1 MGTDAG
7 ADTSEKAPIGGCTSL
22 TQLDTWLEAMEGE
35 TLCLTGKVTDCWQ
48 PVDGTQENASF
59 LLKDL
64 SIEADAS
71 SFDFSGDSAETTD
84 NLSQISGSADADQ
97 MSVLISSQKTT
108 SQINEMQEIFGK
120 NASALCYLQE
130 DEALPRAGSYVR
142 VFGEVSP
149 FLQATNPGEFDAAAY
164 YRRKD
169 CLFALRKT
177 KITAQTKNY
186 GRLEE
191 FLSQLRYE
199 SEVLFRKLLGEKNGA
214 TASAMVLGRKK
225 GMDSEVKALY
235 QGAGISHLLAISGL
249 HLSLIGAGLFGLLK
263 KVQLPVALSAGIS
276 TWILIVYAQLTG
288 MGISTRRALIM
299 FLLFLAAGLLKR
311 MPDLPTSLA
320 VAALLL
326 LVPKPQRILDAGF
339 QLSFSAV
346 LGIAVM
352 IPVLQDGWE
361 GAAPSL
367 RVTDGVAGWNI
378 ARAVIVRACRLLRKN
393 ILAGL
398 GITMTMLPFLLIHF
412 YEWSPWSVLLN
423 LAVIPL
429 MGILL
434 PCLIGLQLVAR
445 LTALVHCLELPQ
457 HLLCTAIEAIFS
469 CYEQLCRFTTTL
481 PGSILHTGYPT

>member
-1 MGTDAG
+1 MERRKT
-7 ADTSEKAPIGGCTSL
+7 TS
-22 TQLDTWLEAMEGE
+22 
-35 TLCLTGKVTDCWQ
+35 
-48 PVDGTQENASF
+48 F
-59 LLKDL
+59 YLKDL

-71 SFDFSGDSAETTD
+71 SFVFSGDSAETTD

-97 MSVLISSQKTT
+97 MSILISSQKIT

-177 KITAQTKNY
+177 KITAQTKTY

-263 KVQLPVALSAGIS
+263 KVRLPVALSAGIS

-288 MGISTRRALIM
+288 MGISTRRALVM

-311 MPDLPTSLA
+311 TPDLPTSLA

-339 QLSFSAV
+339 QLFVFGSDRDCGDDSGF
-346 LGIAVM
+346 
-352 IPVLQDGWE
+352 
-361 GAAPSL
+361 
-367 RVTDGVAGWNI
+367 AGW
-378 ARAVIVRACRLLRKN
+378 
-393 ILAGL
+393 L
-398 GITMTMLPFLLIHF
+398 GGSST
-412 YEWSPWSVLLN
+412 
-423 LAVIPL
+423 
-429 MGILL
+429 
-434 PCLIGLQLVAR
+434 
-445 LTALVHCLELPQ
+445 LTASRQSSHRWSCRVEYCPGCHRPDLPSPLQ
-457 HLLCTAIEAIFS
+457 K
-469 CYEQLCRFTTTL
+469 YPCRSGHYHDDAAVSADSFL
-481 PGSILHTGYPT
+481 